1 MTTPPINKIQTARRS
16 WNDHTPPPQEQQ
28 PPALPPIPSGPLTS
42 GCQHEHACLRCALLR
57 PDPSQINRLQDIIDN
72 LEERITE
79 AEQHGWLGDAEGLR
93 VTLNSAEMKLA
104 QMFKMQSNQKSEVVD
119 LGIPR
124 ARSGPSG
131 VESG

>member
-1 MTTPPINKIQTARRS
+1 MGRIRSPLRVAQT
-16 WNDHTPPPQEQQ
+16 Q
-28 PPALPPIPSGPLTS
+28 PGQLRTRLRT

-57 PDPSQINRLQDIIDN
+57 PDPTQINRLQDIIDN

-124 ARSGPSG
+124 SRSGQT
-131 VESG
+131 